1 MAPVAAPARLDP
13 LADTRVSAQQPTIRR
28 RPLLVEP
35 LADPHPVLAR
45 VLAARGIA
53 DAAELDPALQ
63 HLLPP
68 ALADLDAACAR
79 LERALQA
86 DEPVLVVG
94 DFDADG
100 ATSVAL
106 AVRALRAM
114 GHEHVDYLVP
124 NRFDFGYGLT
134 PELVE
139 IAAERRPGLILTV
152 DNGISA
158 HAGIE
163 AAARHGIDTLVTD
176 HHLPADTL
184 PHAVAIVNPNR
195 HDCGFASKCLAGVG
209 VVFYLL
215 IALRTRLEAGGH
227 FAARGLQAPNL
238 ASLLDLVALGTI
250 ADVVP
255 LDRNN
260 RILVEQGLRRIRA
273 GHASPGVRALL
284 EAAGREPARVT
295 AADLGFAVA
304 PRLNAAGRMDDMTRG
319 IETLLADSL
328 EAARPAAA
336 RLEEFNRARRRI
348 EAEMRSQAEQEL
360 QRLHAQLPPDEHLPA
375 AVTLYDGRWHQ
386 GVIGILAGR
395 VRQDIHRPVAIF
407 ADADDGLLKGS
418 LRSIPDLHIRD
429 VLAALDARHPGM
441 IRRFGG
447 HAMAAGLSLPAA
459 RLDAFRS
466 ALAAEVERLFGGR
479 PPGRELLSDG
489 PLEAAEISLE
499 TAEALRAGGPWGA
512 GFPEPVFDGEFEVR
526 AHRVVGEHHLKMSVA
541 PDGNGA
547 AVDAIAFF
555 ADEQVRARPGR
566 RVRLAYRL
574 DVNEFRGRRSVQ
586 LVVEHLEPLED

>member
-1 MAPVAAPARLDP
+1 M
-13 LADTRVSAQQPTIRR
+13 SAQQSSIRR
-28 RPLLVEP
+28 RPLLVESM
-35 LADPHPVLAR
+35 ADLHPVLAR

-53 DAAELDPALQ
+53 DASELDPALQ

-68 ALADLDAACAR
+68 ALADLETACTR
-79 LERALQA
+79 LERALRA
-86 DEPVLVVG
+86 DEPILVVG

-114 GHEHVDYLVP
+114 GHERVDYLVP

-139 IAAERRPGLILTV
+139 IAAQRRPGLILTV

-158 HAGIE
+158 HAGVE

-176 HHLPADTL
+176 HHLPGDTL
-184 PHAVAIVNPNR
+184 PPAAAIVNPNR
-195 HDCGFASKCLAGVG
+195 RDCGFASKCLAGVG

-215 IALRTRLEAGGH
+215 IALRGHLEAVGH
-227 FAARGLQAPNL
+227 FAARGLRAPNL

-250 ADVVP
+250 ADVVH

-260 RILVEQGLRRIRA
+260 RILVEQGLRRIRG
-273 GHASPGVRALL
+273 GHASPGVLALL
-284 EAAGREPARVT
+284 EAAGRDPARVT

-304 PRLNAAGRMDDMTRG
+304 PRLNAAGRLDDMARG
-319 IETLLADSL
+319 IETLLADSP
-328 EAARPAAA
+328 ETARPAAA
-336 RLEEFNRARRRI
+336 RLEELNRTRRRI
-348 EAEMRSQAEQEL
+348 ETEMRSQAEQEL
-360 QRLHAQLPPDEHLPA
+360 QRLHEELPPDERLPA
-375 AVTLYDGRWHQ
+375 AVVLHDRRWHQ

-395 VRQDIHRPVAIF
+395 VRQDVHRPAAIF

-418 LRSIPDLHIRD
+418 LRSIPGLHIRD
-429 VLAALDARHPGM
+429 VLAAIDARHPGM

-447 HAMAAGLSLPAA
+447 HAMAAGLTLPAD
-459 RLDAFRS
+459 RLEAFR
-466 ALAAEVERLFGGR
+466 AAFIEEVEGAFDGQV
-479 PPGRELLSDG
+479 PGREILTDG
-489 PLEAAEISLE
+489 PLEAAEMSLD
-499 TAEALRAGGPWGA
+499 TAEILRGAGPWGA
-512 GFPEPVFDGEFEVR
+512 GFPEPLFDGEFEIR
-526 AHRVVGEHHLKMSVA
+526 GHRVVGEHHLKMSVA
-541 PDGNGA
+541 PGGGNGST
-547 AVDAIAFF
+547 VDAIAFF
-555 ADEQVRARPGR
+555 ADERLRERPGR
-566 RVRLAYRL
+566 QVRLAYRL